1 MATKFSQDV
10 VPLSDM
16 KANPGRI
23 VRNVN
28 EAHRPTLLT
37 SRGRGVAVIQALGDY
52 EHKEEEIRFMRAV
65 VQGLADVE
73 TGREVT
79 LTEAK
84 KKLGIK

>member
-28 EAHRPTLLT
+28 EGHRPTLLT
-37 SRGRGVAVIQALGDY
+37 SRGTGVAIVQALDDY

-65 VQGLADVE
+65 AQGLADLE
-73 TGREVT
+73 AGHEVT
-79 LTEAK
+79 LAEAK